1 VTQLAASLVYED
13 ISWTTASDALPHRG
27 RQQQKLG
34 LGLVEN
40 EKGFVGF
47 GLFVRSRCPGFGR

>member
-1 VTQLAASLVYED
+1 VYED

>member
-1 VTQLAASLVYED
+1 MPFRT
-13 ISWTTASDALPHRG
+13 HG
-27 RQQQKLG
+27 RQKQKPG

-47 GLFVRSRCPGFGR
+47 GLFIRSRRSGFGR